1 MCSIYSCAV
10 ATIIALSGDS
20 ADAGLP
26 GIPPTA
32 RNTTATFVAPEL
44 HMVERSSLENMLK
57 NHTYDHVD
65 ADCVYNTR
73 AWTFQE
79 RLLSNRSIYF
89 LGEQLYFY
97 CKKHLLC
104 EDRYV
109 SDDTDFY
116 TLDKMRTASAGLKTL
131 NTRAGTYS
139 PFDEFRW
146 YERIIVEYTA
156 KRMGFP
162 DDIINAFTSIQ
173 TALSRMF
180 DWSFVAGLPSSLLDL
195 ALL

>member
-10 ATIIALSGDS
+10 ATIVALSGGS

-32 RNTTATFVAPEL
+32 RNTTATFVAPGL

-57 NHTYDHVD
+57 NHTYDYVD

-89 LGEQLYFY
+89 LGEQLYFH
-97 CKKHLLC
+97 CKKYLLC

-116 TLDKMRTASAGLKTL
+116 TLDRMRTASAGLKRLATQ
-131 NTRAGTYS
+131 AGTYS
-139 PFDEFRW
+139 PLDEYRW
-146 YERIIVEYTA
+146 YEQIIVEYTA

-162 DDIINAFTSIQ
+162 DDIINAFTGIQ

-180 DWSFVAGLPSSLLDL
+180 H
-195 ALL
+195 